1 MMDERQHYRSN
12 LIEKHLRLMRD
23 RGRLKPAQVPEY
35 RRELH
40 KMLGVLEKEG
50 MGCTPSQIG
59 EREIEWLLNEYWSG
73 LSVKT
78 KRWYLSILSGLLK
91 RHKNNVIAEMQLGW
105 PRSQR
110 VFVEW
115 LTPEEAVLLMD
126 AAVGVERIVVH
137 LELHL
142 GLRRCEVQRMKLSD
156 IGQGWLQVMG
166 KGKGEGKPRKVVWA
180 PETHKEL
187 PRWLEEREKIIAE
200 AQRRKGAELP
210 EPEHLVI
217 YRHGSKISP
226 YSDSGLDCVMMR
238 AVKRSGIHK
247 PGLHHRNRRT
257 WGRCTME
264 AASRDNEK
272 ALLIVSEAYGHED
285 LKQTRE
291 YLGLPLDDLDEVQRK
306 RAEYMSRIKD
316 RMQKGLAPEKDF
328 SIRIS
333 R

>member
-1 MMDERQHYRSN
+1 MTDGKYYRYEI
-12 LIEKHLRLMRD
+12 IEKHLDLMNR
-23 RGRLKPAQVPEY
+23 RGRLKDSQVPSY
-35 RRELH
+35 RRELRM
-40 KMLGVLEKEG
+40 MLNDLHRAGLQS
-50 MGCTPSQIG
+50 TPKQIG
-59 EREIEWLLNEYWSG
+59 ETEIEWLINERWTG
-73 LSVKT
+73 LAVKT
-78 KRWYLSILSGLLK
+78 KRWKLTVLNGLLK

-105 PRSQR
+105 PRSDR
-110 VFVEW
+110 VHVEW
-115 LTPEEAVLLMD
+115 LTPEEAVILMD
-126 AAVGVERIVVH
+126 AATGVERIVVH

-142 GLRRCEVQRMKLSD
+142 GLRRCEVQRMRLKD

-180 PETHKEL
+180 PETYEEL
-187 PRWLEEREKIIAE
+187 PAWLEERERILDE
-200 AQRRKGAELP
+200 ARKKGGDFP

-217 YRHGSKISP
+217 YRHGKKVSA
-226 YSDSGLDCVMMR
+226 YSDSGLDVVMMR
-238 AVKRSGIHK
+238 AVGRSGIHK

-264 AASRDNEK
+264 AAGKDNEK

-306 RAEYMSRIKD
+306 RAEYLARIRD
-316 RMQKGLAPEKDF
+316 RMNKGLPPEKDF